1 MNIET
6 IATGDEI
13 ITGFVVDTN
22 SAWLCQQLLD
32 LGIQVKRRS
41 TVGDKLEDIYRL
53 ISERSKIADVI
64 IVNGGLGPTSD
75 DNTTLAAARAAGVE
89 LERYEAWL
97 NKITQYYAIQ
107 GRQMSETNIKQAML
121 PRGSE
126 IIDNPIGT
134 ACGFKLKINNAVCYF
149 TPGVPSEFKLMVEQK
164 ILPELKQLTNSE
176 STSVKRYFVFSVSE
190 SKLSE
195 ILDRQ
200 IWPKNIVLG
209 YRVNFP
215 TIEIKLISNNAS
227 EDDIN
232 DAEKLL
238 LSFINPYLV
247 AKNELDI
254 PSQISKLTGAVP
266 LQLFDNGTSGML
278 IEQFATA
285 MPHIT
290 AKYFPLPGNADE
302 LLEYLKKENCRTIA
316 VGPETQ
322 DGYSIAYWNG
332 ITGFVQTLKSTSQQP
347 KQRKKMIAFAALD
360 MVRRV
365 LCGLSPF
372 APYEQLVRT
381 AEISY
386 RKTPN
391 IR

>member
-1 MNIET
+1 MHNKKITVRLTKSQYQSIEEEAKLCKLPVSVYARHLVIGKEVYFVHPIVLDAKYVEPAVVALARVGNNLNQ
-6 IATGDEI
+6 IAR
-13 ITGFVVDTN
+13 
-22 SAWLCQQLLD
+22 WLNRHTAIAKLLQPR
-32 LGIQVKRRS
+32 LKQKRR
-41 TVGDKLEDIYRL
+41 V
-53 ISERSKIADVI
+53 
-64 IVNGGLGPTSD
+64 
-75 DNTTLAAARAAGVE
+75 
-89 LERYEAWL
+89 
-97 NKITQYYAIQ
+97 
-107 GRQMSETNIKQAML
+107 KQAML
-121 PRGSE
+121 PKGCE

-134 ACGFKLKINNAVCYF
+134 ACGFELKINNAVCYF

-302 LLEYLKKENCRTIA
+302 LLEYLKKETCRTIA

-332 ITGFVQTLKSTSQQP
+332 ITGFVQTLKSTNQQP

>member
-1 MNIET
+1 
-6 IATGDEI
+6 
-13 ITGFVVDTN
+13 
-22 SAWLCQQLLD
+22 
-32 LGIQVKRRS
+32 
-41 TVGDKLEDIYRL
+41 
-53 ISERSKIADVI
+53 
-64 IVNGGLGPTSD
+64 
-75 DNTTLAAARAAGVE
+75 
-89 LERYEAWL
+89 
-97 NKITQYYAIQ
+97 
-107 GRQMSETNIKQAML
+107 
-121 PRGSE
+121 
-126 IIDNPIGT
+126 
-134 ACGFKLKINNAVCYF
+134 
-149 TPGVPSEFKLMVEQK
+149 
-164 ILPELKQLTNSE
+164 
-176 STSVKRYFVFSVSE
+176 
-190 SKLSE
+190 
-195 ILDRQ
+195 
-200 IWPKNIVLG
+200 
-209 YRVNFP
+209 
-215 TIEIKLISNNAS
+215 
-227 EDDIN
+227 
-232 DAEKLL
+232 
-238 LSFINPYLV
+238 
-247 AKNELDI
+247 
-254 PSQISKLTGAVP
+254 
-266 LQLFDNGTSGML
+266 ML

-302 LLEYLKKENCRTIA
+302 LLEYLKKETCRTIA

>member
-32 LGIQVKRRS
+32 LGIH
-41 TVGDKLEDIYRL
+41 
-53 ISERSKIADVI
+53 KIADVI

-121 PRGSE
+121 PKGSE

-134 ACGFKLKINNAVCYF
+134 ACGFELKINNAVCYF

-200 IWPKNIVLG
+200 NIVLG

-302 LLEYLKKENCRTIA
+302 LLEYLKKETCRTIA

-332 ITGFVQTLKSTSQQP
+332 ITGFVQTLKSTNQQP

>member
-1 MNIET
+1 MNIEI

-32 LGIQVKRRS
+32 LGIQVKRRN
-41 TVGDKLEDIYRL
+41 TVGDKLEDIFKV
-53 ISERSKIADVI
+53 ISERSKVADII

-75 DNTTLAAARAAGVE
+75 DNTTQAAAQAAGLE
-89 LERYEAWL
+89 LEKYEAWL

-107 GRQMSETNIKQAML
+107 GKQMSETNIKQAML
-121 PRGSE
+121 PKGAE

-134 ACGFKLKINNAVCYF
+134 ACGFKLKINNALCYF
-149 TPGVPSEFKLMVEQK
+149 TPGVPSEFKMMVEQK
-164 ILPELKQLTNSE
+164 IIPELKQVTKTE
-176 STSVKRYFVFSVSE
+176 STSVKRYFVFSISE

-195 ILDRQ
+195 ILDQ
-200 IWPKNIVLG
+200 QTWPTNIVLG

-215 TIEIKLISNNAS
+215 TIEVKLISKNATP
-227 EDDIN
+227 EDIDQ
-232 DAEKLL
+232 AEELL
-238 LSFINPYLV
+238 LSLINPYLI

-266 LQLFDNGTSGML
+266 LQLFDCGTTGML
-278 IEQFATA
+278 IEQIATA

-290 AKYFPLPGNADE
+290 AKYFQLPGYADE
-302 LLEYLKKENCRTIA
+302 LLEFIKKETNRTIA
-316 VGPETQ
+316 VGPETS

-332 ITGFVQTLKSTSQQP
+332 ITGFVQTLKPSNPQP
-347 KQRKKMIAFAALD
+347 KQRKKIITFAALD
-360 MVRRV
+360 MIRRV

-372 APYEQLVRT
+372 APYEQLIRT

-391 IR
+391 IH